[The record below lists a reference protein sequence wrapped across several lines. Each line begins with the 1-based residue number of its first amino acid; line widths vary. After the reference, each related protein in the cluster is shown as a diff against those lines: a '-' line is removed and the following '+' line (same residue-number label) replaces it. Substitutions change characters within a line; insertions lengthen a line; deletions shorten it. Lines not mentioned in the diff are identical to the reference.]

1 MQLFLV
7 SVALATTTLVQQDTQ
22 SPVEKVVKLLTDM
35 KDTLVKEE
43 KSDEEAYEK
52 LSCWCETNDKGKT
65 AAIAEYEAR
74 VKELEAEIEERT
86 KKAAKLEQ
94 EIAKTNDEI
103 AQLKESRETAEKMRA
118 KEAAENHAS
127 EVDLVQNIEAL
138 KGAITVLKKHQLTAF
153 PQLHL
158 DFLSVSS
165 RSLLRKPDDL
175 DKLSSWMEQ
184 HQFGALDKAEVKD
197 VEQAVKGYLSTRDTG
212 SNLNHY
218 TADELAMLATAK
230 RLVRNFMQSNRG
242 HYQAYQNQSG
252 EIFGILTQLKE
263 QLEGDLSDTQKKE
276 AQAAAQHAD
285 LMAQLKVQL
294 EETEKHLKNKETQQA
309 DNSKALSDAKENL
322 EDTRNNLDA
331 DTKFLVELKELCSK
345 SDAEWEERAKT
356 RKAEIAAVS
365 EALQMLT
372 ADDARDLFSS
382 TYSFVQIASS
392 SDRARASAV
401 LRAAGEKAK
410 DKELVALSVSVQLDG
425 FKKVKAA
432 INDMIAALKQQQED
446 EVKHKDF
453 CNSELHANDM
463 ETAAKE
469 DAQADLETKIEG
481 LENTIETLTA
491 EIAAAKA
498 AVADLEVQQQ
508 RASEDRIKESK
519 VFQQT
524 IEDQRA
530 TQQILAK
537 VLSRLNEFYTLAQT
551 GKAKALLQQ
560 TPQEEA
566 YKQKNVVPP
575 VKFDEY
581 KKNAGGSSVLTLIG
595 NLITDAKNLEKEA
608 IGDENDAQQ
617 AYEAFVKSTNDSRSA
632 KEQEAV
638 DKTELKATAETEKEQ
653 ATEDHKAVVADL
665 AELAKYKADLHSA
678 CDFVLKNF
686 DIRQKARGEEIEALQ
701 SALAILSGM
710 QADGSLD

>member
-1 MQLFLV
+1 MQFIFLV
-7 SVALATTTLVQQDTQ
+7 SVALATTTLDNSDAQ

-35 KDTLVKEE
+35 KETLVKEE
-43 KSDEEAYEK
+43 KADEEAYEK

-65 AAIAEYEAR
+65 AAIAEYEA
-74 VKELEAEIEERT
+74 KIEELKNEIEERT
-86 KKAAKLEQ
+86 KKASKIEQ
-94 EIAKTNDEI
+94 EIAKTTEEI
-103 AQLKESRETAEKMRA
+103 AQLKESRATAEKMRA

-127 EVDLVQNIEAL
+127 ELDLTKNIEAL

-184 HQFGALDKAEVKD
+184 HQFGTLDKAEVKD
-197 VEQAVKGYLSTRDTG
+197 IEQGVKGYLSTRDTG

-218 TADELAMLATAK
+218 SADELAMLATAK
-230 RLVRNFMQSNRG
+230 RLVKNFLQSG
-242 HYQAYQNQSG
+242 KGGYQAYSNQSG

-263 QLEGDLSDTQKKE
+263 ELEADLSDTQKKE
-276 AQAAAQHAD
+276 AQAASQHAD
-285 LMAQLKVQL
+285 LMAQSKVQL
-294 EETEKHLKNKETQQA
+294 EEAEKHLKNKETQQA
-309 DNSKALSDAKENL
+309 ENSKALVDAKESI
-322 EDTRNNLDA
+322 EDARNNLDS
-331 DTKFLVELKELCSK
+331 DTKFLVNLKELCSK
-345 SDAEWEERAKT
+345 SDQEWEVRAQT
-356 RKAEIAAVS
+356 RKNEIAAVS
-365 EALQMLT
+365 EALGMLT
-372 ADDARDLFSS
+372 ADDSRDLFSS
-382 TYSFVQIASS
+382 TYSFVQITAS
-392 SDRARASAV
+392 DEAKERASAV

-432 INDMIAALKQQQED
+432 INDMISALKQQQDD
-446 EVKHKDF
+446 EAKHKDF
-453 CNSELHANDM
+453 CNADLHANDM

-469 DAQADLETKIEG
+469 DEQSDLETKIEG

-491 EIAAAKA
+491 EIKAAKA
-498 AVADLEVQQQ
+498 MVADLEVQQQ
-508 RASEDRIKESK
+508 RASENRIKESK
-519 VFQQT
+519 DFQQT

-530 TQQILAK
+530 TQDILKK
-537 VLSRLNEFYTLAQT
+537 VLSRLNEFYLVQT
-551 GKAKALLQQ
+551 GKAKVLLQQ

-566 YKQKNVVPP
+566 YKAKNVVAP

-608 IGDENDAQQ
+608 ISDETDAQQ
-617 AYEAFVKSTNDSRSA
+617 AYEAFVASTNDSRSA

-638 DKTELKATAETEKEQ
+638 DKTELKATAQTEKEQ
-653 ATEDHKAVVADL
+653 ATEDHKAVVSDL
-665 AELAKYKADLHSA
+665 ADLAKYKGDLHSA

-701 SALAILSGM
+701 SAIAILSGM
-710 QADGSLD
+710 Q